1 MGIGDTHD
9 IDRTAFEIHVSIFMV
24 KDDNAVR
31 PERASNF
38 LRTIDVVMISEHSE
52 PAMGSIQSRKN
63 RSHDPGRHSAASEE
77 LHVDKVATE
86 QDEVWTK
93 RPSFG
98 DDALKARDIVG
109 MRAGMKI

>member
-1 MGIGDTHD
+1 
-9 IDRTAFEIHVSIFMV
+9 
-24 KDDNAVR
+24 
-31 PERASNF
+31 
-38 LRTIDVVMISEHSE
+38 
-52 PAMGSIQSRKN
+52 
-63 RSHDPGRHSAASEE
+63 